1 MKASVRKKYVRLLK
15 NIDEETQN
23 YTVLKHL
30 LDKGS
35 ITSMEAFSEYGITR
49 LSAKVFDLRGLGVD
63 INTRMVTKK
72 KNGKTVSYGVYEV
85 A

>member
-1 MKASVRKKYVRLLK
+1 
-15 NIDEETQN
+15 
-23 YTVLKHL
+23 
-30 LDKGS
+30 
-35 ITSMEAFSEYGITR
+35 MEAFSEYGITR